1 MGKLNLFIER
11 LPDMKLNNIHN
22 LVVQKMNGTGHVTW
36 YFTFCDN
43 FHQYKKLNV
52 LDECQPHGQNIYI
65 CVLGKSR
72 IHTLKI
78 KQCRLK
84 IGTIWVLYVLK
95 LRSIMV
101 GFGQHQSF
109 YELISTLPL
118 LLSNYAL

>member
-1 MGKLNLFIER
+1 MAPVTSLGT
-11 LPDMKLNNIHN
+11 LP
-22 LVVQKMNGTGHVTW
+22 
-36 YFTFCDN
+36 DN

-84 IGTIWVLYVLK
+84 IGKIWVLYVLK